1 VTDQLP
7 DDLRDRLAIRDL
19 LVRYAWAIDEKDWDA
34 LDSVFLADARLDYSS
49 NPGGKAGTY
58 AEIRPWLERSLAPF
72 PVTQHLVT
80 NIDVRVDGDRATSRT
95 MVYNPMG
102 AATREGPLHFFFL
115 GGRYDDELVRTP
127 DGWRIAERV
136 ETLLWFEGS
145 LPKELV
151 VPE

>member
-1 VTDQLP
+1 MSGAP
-7 DDLRDRLAIRDL
+7 DRDDRLAISDAI
-19 LVRYAWAIDEKDWDA
+19 VRYAWAIDEKDWAA
-34 LDSVFLADARLDYSS
+34 LDTVFLPDAHLDYSS
-49 NPGGKAGTY
+49 NPGGIAGPY
-58 AEIRPWLERSLAPF
+58 GEVRQWLETSLAPF

-115 GGRYDDELVRTP
+115 GGRYDDEWARTP
-127 DGWRIAERV
+127 DGWRIAKRV
-136 ETLLWFEGS
+136 ETLLWFQGS

>member
-1 VTDQLP
+1 VTDVDAHLV
-7 DDLRDRLAIRDL
+7 DRLAIHDL
-19 LVRYAWAIDEKDWDA
+19 VVRYAWAIDTKDWDA
-34 LDSVFLADARLDYSS
+34 LDTVFLPDAWLDYSS
-49 NPGGKAGTY
+49 NPGGAVGHY
-58 AEIRPWLERSLAPF
+58 PEIRAWLEKSLAPF

-80 NIDVRVDGDRATSRT
+80 NVDVTVDGDRATSRT

-127 DGWRIAERV
+127 DGWRIAKRV
-136 ETLLWFEGS
+136 ESLLWFQGS

-151 VPE
+151 IPE

>member
-1 VTDQLP
+1 LS
-7 DDLRDRLAIRDL
+7 DLDGALADRLAIQAL
-19 LVRYAWAIDEKDWDA
+19 LVRYAWAIDTKDWAA
-34 LDSVFLADARLDYSS
+34 LDTVFLADAWLDYSS
-49 NPGGKAGTY
+49 NPGGAAGHY
-58 AEIRPWLERSLAPF
+58 PEIRAWLETSLAPF

-80 NIDVRVDGDRATSRT
+80 NIDPTIDGDRATCRT

-127 DGWRIAERV
+127 DGWRIAKRV
-136 ETLLWFEGS
+136 ESLLWFQGS

-151 VPE
+151 IPD